1 MTFCIQQCHQFLA
14 LQHVSLFF
22 LRYHNR
28 SFPPPF
34 LYMYT
39 SYTHHT
45 SILLPRTSFLI
56 SIFIFANFSLFT
68 LPFYSSSMA
77 FCKEVCQSN
86 LYSSFTLKNVFISPP
101 SFCLAIYIK
110 HYCLLL
116 LTSHFW
122 TLNMLKNKTIRW
134 SIHLLFLLFNHE
146 LQKERATQ
154 YKAKHIYIYVL
165 YIKSY
170 FFLFFKPNPV

>member
-1 MTFCIQQCHQFLA
+1 MISSDTYDAYMTFCIQQCHQFLA

-39 SYTHHT
+39 SYTQHT

-116 LTSHFW
+116 LPSNCQYHQPILFW
-122 TLNMLKNKTIRW
+122 L
-134 SIHLLFLLFNHE
+134 
-146 LQKERATQ
+146 
-154 YKAKHIYIYVL
+154 YIY
-165 YIKSY
+165 
-170 FFLFFKPNPV
+170 